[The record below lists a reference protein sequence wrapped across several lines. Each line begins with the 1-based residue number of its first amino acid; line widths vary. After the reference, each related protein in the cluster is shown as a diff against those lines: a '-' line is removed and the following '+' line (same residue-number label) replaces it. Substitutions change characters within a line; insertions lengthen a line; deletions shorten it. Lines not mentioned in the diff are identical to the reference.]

1 MPGVFLLWGDTGA
14 YVQICLYVFIACLIE
29 LRFLT
34 YPRVFRRWWSWC
46 V

>member
-1 MPGVFLLWGDTGA
+1 MPGVFFIVGRHWGLCTDLFVCFYSLFDWAT
-14 YVQICLYVFIACLIE
+14 FW
-29 LRFLT
+29 T